1 MDSNPRFYLNGYGY
15 NMVISMNSQSKW
27 VRIGKILIILI
38 VVYIVQVAYISA
50 KGPMLNSYVNPFLIA
65 LTLTFGYIASWIL
78 NVVKRRF
85 LPLGT
90 IFIAWGLFMLWFERS
105 VQDQY
110 LGIAL
115 IIIGFVTIFIPL
127 SLRDRVPAY

>member
-1 MDSNPRFYLNGYGY
+1 
-15 NMVISMNSQSKW
+15 MNSQSKW
-27 VRIGKILIILI
+27 VRIGKILLILI
-38 VVYIVQVAYISA
+38 VVYIVQVACISA
-50 KGPMLNSYVNPFLIA
+50 SGSVLSSYLNPFLIA
-65 LTLTFGYIASWIL
+65 LTLTFGYFALWIL

-90 IFIAWGLFMLWFERS
+90 ILIAWGLVMFWIERV

-115 IIIGFVTIFIPL
+115 IIVGFVIIFVPL
-127 SLRDRVPAY
+127 SLRDRIPS